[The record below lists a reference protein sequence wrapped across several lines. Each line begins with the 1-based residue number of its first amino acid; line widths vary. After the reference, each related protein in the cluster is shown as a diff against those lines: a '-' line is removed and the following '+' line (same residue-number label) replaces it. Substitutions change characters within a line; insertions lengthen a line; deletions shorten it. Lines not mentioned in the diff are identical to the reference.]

1 MATALT
7 ALQLEVLRRVRDGN
21 SWSRE
26 APVEGE
32 LREAL
37 LLCGLGLI
45 DHTGFPGGIR
55 LTAFGRAYLEAAEAA
70 ASAERPDRPDRPPPG
85 VARA

>member
-1 MATALT
+1 MADALT
-7 ALQLEVLRRVRDGN
+7 AVQLEVLRRVRDGN
-21 SWSRE
+21 AWSRE
-26 APVEGE
+26 SPVEGE

-55 LTAFGRAYLEAAEAA
+55 LTAFGRAYLEAAEKA
-70 ASAERPDRPDRPPPG
+70 ASAEPAGRPPPDAPG
-85 VARA
+85 S